1 MTEGMMNIF
10 SQQHS
15 ALAALSADRRVLFEL
30 ALEAL
35 RDALYKYSTTTTIA
49 VVKDSLLHTH
59 PHITLLHARRPPATC
74 GATQLGAWLAT
85 ALN

>member
-30 ALEAL
+30 
-35 RDALYKYSTTTTIA
+35 
-49 VVKDSLLHTH
+49 
-59 PHITLLHARRPPATC
+59 
-74 GATQLGAWLAT
+74 
-85 ALN
+85 